1 MRIRNA
7 PFRTAGSRH
16 RIVAALAAGA
26 LVMATIASPA
36 LAGASPSD
44 EDGDGFANSTETDQ
58 IGTDPY
64 KADTDADGLSDPEE
78 FNVTKTNP
86 LVPDSDG
93 DGAND
98 GSEIKN
104 GTNPLVADSQAGTDE
119 ETRPDSDGD
128 GLFDDDERDVYG
140 TNADRPDTDFDGRD
154 DGQEVYDGTNP
165 RVPLF

>member
-1 MRIRNA
+1 MRIGNA
-7 PFRTAGSRH
+7 FFLTHGSRH
-16 RIVAALAAGA
+16 RVMTALAASA
-26 LVMATIASPA
+26 LVLSTIAWPA
-36 LAGASPSD
+36 LAEASPSD
-44 EDGDGFANSTETDQ
+44 EDGDGFANSTEIDQ

-64 KADTDADGLSDPEE
+64 KADTDGDGLSDPEE

-86 LVPDSDG
+86 VVPDSDG

-104 GTNPLVADSQAGTDE
+104 GTNPLVADSQSGSDDE
-119 ETRPDSDGD
+119 RPDSDGD